1 MAYQGYL
8 FKIGDYKVPLKYIE
22 YKSYKATQVTQDL
35 NSKRDTDG
43 VLHRKVVLHKPAK
56 CSFNLMAGLD
66 SNTAGKVLKSIKDN
80 YSTPAKKE
88 GTLSIFVPEIND
100 YVTGLGYLESETELT
115 IESIDNDKN
124 VVYYDSIPLTFVQ
137 N

>member
-35 NSKRDTDG
+35 NSKRGTDG
-43 VLHRKVVLHKPAK
+43 VLHRKVVGHKPAK
-56 CSFNLMAGLD
+56 CSFNLMAGID
-66 SNTAGKVLKSIKDN
+66 SNTAEKVLKSIKDN
-80 YSTPAKKE
+80 YSAPAKKE

-100 YVTGLGYLESETELT
+100 YVTGLGYLASEIEIT

-124 VVYYDSIPLTFVQ
+124 IVYYDSIPLTFVQ

>member
-35 NSKRDTDG
+35 NSKRGTDG
-43 VLHRKVVLHKPAK
+43 VLHRKVVGHKPAK

-66 SNTAGKVLKSIKDN
+66 SNTVWKVLKSIKDN

-100 YVTGLGYLESETELT
+100 YVTCLGYLASETELT

>member
-35 NSKRDTDG
+35 NSKRGTDG
-43 VLHRKVVLHKPAK
+43 VLHRKVVGHKPAK

-66 SNTAGKVLKSIKDN
+66 SNTVGKVLKGIKDN

-100 YVTGLGYLESETELT
+100 YVTGLGYLDSETELT

>member
-35 NSKRDTDG
+35 NSKRGTDG
-43 VLHRKVVLHKPAK
+43 VLHRKVVGHKPAK

-80 YSTPAKKE
+80 YSAPAKKE

-100 YVTGLGYLESETELT
+100 YVTGLGYLDSETELT

>member
-22 YKSYKATQVTQDL
+22 YKSYKATQVTQDVD
-35 NSKRDTDG
+35 SKRAVDG
-43 VLHRKVVLHKPAK
+43 KLHRKTVAHKPAK

-66 SNTAGKVLKSIKDN
+66 NDTAEKVLKGIRDN

-100 YVTGLGYLESETELT
+100 YVTGLGYLASETELT

-124 VVYYDSIPLTFVQ
+124 IVYYDSIPLTFVQ

>member
-22 YKSYKATQVTQDL
+22 YKSYKATQITQDI
-35 NSKRDTDG
+35 NSKRGTDG
-43 VLHRKVVLHKPAK
+43 VLHRKVVGHKPAK

-66 SNTAGKVLKSIKDN
+66 NNTAGKVLKGIKDN

-100 YVTGLGYLESETELT
+100 YVTGLGYLASETELT

>member
-43 VLHRKVVLHKPAK
+43 VLHRKVVVHKPAK

-80 YSTPAKKE
+80 YSAPAKKE

-100 YVTGLGYLESETELT
+100 YVTGLGYLDSETELT

>member
-35 NSKRDTDG
+35 NSNRGADG
-43 VLHRKVVLHKPAK
+43 VLHRKVVGHKPAK

-66 SNTAGKVLKSIKDN
+66 SNTVWKVLKSIKDN
-80 YSTPAKKE
+80 YSAPAKKE

-100 YVTGLGYLESETELT
+100 YVTGLGYLASETELT

>member
-43 VLHRKVVLHKPAK
+43 VLHRKVVVHKPAK

-66 SNTAGKVLKSIKDN
+66 SNTVWKVLKRIKDN
-80 YSTPAKKE
+80 YSTSAKKE

-100 YVTGLGYLESETELT
+100 YVTGLGYLDSETELT

>member
-8 FKIGDYKVPLKYIE
+8 FKIEDYKVPLKYIE

-43 VLHRKVVLHKPAK
+43 VLHRKVVVHKPAK

-66 SNTAGKVLKSIKDN
+66 SNTAWKVLKGIKDN

-100 YVTGLGYLESETELT
+100 YVTGLGYLASETELT

>member
-100 YVTGLGYLESETELT
+100 YVTGLGYLSSEIEIT

-124 VVYYDSIPLTFVQ
+124 VVYYDSILLTFVQ

>member
-80 YSTPAKKE
+80 YSAPAKKE

>member
-35 NSKRDTDG
+35 NSKRGTDG
-43 VLHRKVVLHKPAK
+43 VLHRKIVGHKPAK

-66 SNTAGKVLKSIKDN
+66 SNMVGKVLKGIRDN

-100 YVTGLGYLESETELT
+100 YVTGLGYLDSETELT

-124 VVYYDSIPLTFVQ
+124 LVYYDSIPLIFVQ

>member
-43 VLHRKVVLHKPAK
+43 V
-56 CSFNLMAGLD
+56 FF
-66 SNTAGKVLKSIKDN
+66 
-80 YSTPAKKE
+80 
-88 GTLSIFVPEIND
+88 GTLPNGVP
-100 YVTGLGYLESETELT
+100 SR
-115 IESIDNDKN
+115 
-124 VVYYDSIPLTFVQ
+124 
-137 N
+137 

>member
-43 VLHRKVVLHKPAK
+43 VLHRKVVVHKPAK

-66 SNTAGKVLKSIKDN
+66 NNTAGKVLKGIKDN

-100 YVTGLGYLESETELT
+100 YVTGLGYLASETELT

-124 VVYYDSIPLTFVQ
+124 VVYYESIPLTFVQ